1 MNRLYVIV
9 FGFLLVTNLNC
20 KKDNTI
26 VNTPQRPDSAF
37 TTLHPFWS
45 HDGRKIV
52 FLGHVFGLAG
62 YDFYEVDPS
71 GGIASLIMRDS
82 LAKNMPVLSPDGT
95 KIAYLAAELG
105 RHLSQAH
112 VWVMN
117 VDGSNARD
125 LTPFFSNWEYLRWSP
140 DSKTL
145 IFDGAVQDSGVIN
158 YQIVTADIQ
167 TGQLRQLTRGNY
179 GNRDA
184 TFLSDGSKIA
194 YLSGR
199 IRTEYGGKVW
209 AMNSDGSDQQP
220 LDTTGT
226 ASASPRP
233 SPVRNEVY
241 FFWGLGLEGDAGLY
255 RIDMDSV
262 NLPALPSSFRLV
274 HRENYLNRG
283 QWSPDGNWL
292 LSLRGYTPTAVDLV
306 LLDRHGS
313 FNRRITNNFNVY
325 LFSYAW
331 SPDSKRLVFNA
342 SDDQNSSTSFFI
354 LDLRTNSTSKLVIER
369 N

>member
-1 MNRLYVIV
+1 MKKIHIV
-9 FGFLLVTNLNC
+9 LSGCLLFTNFNC
-20 KKDNTI
+20 KKDATI
-26 VNTPQRPDSAF
+26 TNAPPNQDSAF
-37 TTLHPFWS
+37 TILHPFWS
-45 HDGRKIV
+45 HDGRKII

-71 GGIASLIMRDS
+71 GGIASFIMRDS

-125 LTPFFSNWEYLRWSP
+125 LTPFFSNWENLRWSP

-145 IFDGAVQDSGVIN
+145 IFDGAVEDSGVIN
-158 YQIVTADIQ
+158 YQIVSADVQ
-167 TGQLRQLTRGNY
+167 SGQLRQLTRGNY

-184 TFLSDGSKIA
+184 SFLSDGRKIA

-209 AMNSDGSDQQP
+209 VMNADGSDPQP
-220 LDTTGT
+220 IDTTRT
-226 ASASPRP
+226 ASAYPRP
-233 SPVRNEVY
+233 SPVRNELC
-241 FFWGLGLEGDAGLY
+241 FQWGLGLEGDAGIYSLNL
-255 RIDMDSV
+255 DSIS
-262 NLPALPSSFRLV
+262 LPAPQGSLRFLGGNNTHSL
-274 HRENYLNRG
+274 G
-283 QWSPDGNWL
+283 QWSPDGNSML
-292 LSLRGYTPTAVDLV
+292 ALRGYTSTTMDLV
-306 LLDRHGS
+306 LLNHEGILS
-313 FNRRITNNFNVY
+313 RRITNAFNVY
-325 LFSYAW
+325 DYAW
-331 SPDSKRLVFNA
+331 SADSKRIVFSA
-342 SDDQNSSTSFFI
+342 SDDQNSTTSFFVF
-354 LDLRTNSTSKLVIER
+354 DLRTNTTSKLVIKR

>member
-9 FGFLLVTNLNC
+9 LGLLLIPNLNC
-20 KKDNTI
+20 KKDTTI
-26 VNTPQRPDSAF
+26 ANTPQNQDSAF
-37 TTLHPFWS
+37 TILHPFWS
-45 HDGRKIV
+45 HDGRQII
-52 FLGHVFGLAG
+52 FLGHVFGLPG
-62 YDFYEVDPS
+62 YDFYSVDPS
-71 GGIASLIMRDS
+71 GGKARLVMRDS

-95 KIAYLAAELG
+95 KISYLAAELG

-158 YQIVTADIQ
+158 YQIVSADVQ

-184 TFLSDGSKIA
+184 SFLSDGRKIA

-209 AMNSDGSDQQP
+209 VMNADGSDPKP
-220 LDTTGT
+220 LDTTRT

-233 SPVRNEVY
+233 SPIGNELY
-241 FFWGLGLEGDAGLY
+241 FYWGLGLEGDAGLY
-255 RIDMDSV
+255 EINVDSV
-262 NLPALPSSFRLV
+262 NLPAPPSSFRLV
-274 HRENYLNRG
+274 HRENYLSRG

-292 LSLRGYTPTAVDLV
+292 LSLRGYTPITLDLV
-306 LLDRHGS
+306 LLDRHGG
-313 FNRRITNNFNVY
+313 FDRRITNGFEVY
-325 LFSYAW
+325 LSAYAW
-331 SPDSKRLVFNA
+331 SPDSQRVIFIA
-342 SDDQNSSTSFFI
+342 SDDQNKTTSFFVF
-354 LDLRTNSTSKLVIER
+354 DLRTNSTSKLVIER